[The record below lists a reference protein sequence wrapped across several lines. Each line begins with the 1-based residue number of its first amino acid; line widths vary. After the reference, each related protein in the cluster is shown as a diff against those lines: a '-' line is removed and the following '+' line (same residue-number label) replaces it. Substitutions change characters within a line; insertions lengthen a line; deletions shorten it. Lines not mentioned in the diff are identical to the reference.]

1 MEEQDS
7 SSRNQSDLGK
17 QHFISVARN
26 MLLDLENR
34 NVEFESCS
42 LFSNPTWE
50 ILLQVFV
57 TTIQGVG
64 FTLPEENEKSDVP
77 RKVFLRYL
85 QALEDRSM
93 IEKSWGE
100 FGKEKEV
107 IKLTDTAMTK
117 MISLISKVDQAPSSR
132 PEL

>member
-1 MEEQDS
+1 MEDQES
-7 SSRNQSDLGK
+7 SSRHQSELGK

-26 MLLDLENR
+26 MLLNLENR
-34 NVEFESCS
+34 NVEFESSS
-42 LFSNPTWE
+42 LFSNPSWE

-64 FTLPEENEKSDVP
+64 FTLPDENVKSDVP
-77 RKVFLRYL
+77 RKVLLRYL
-85 QALEDRSM
+85 QALEDRSLV
-93 IEKSWGE
+93 EKYWGE
-100 FGKEKEV
+100 FGTENEV